1 MPDGSTITVEND
13 DEDGWNELKTWYD
26 DNPGYEEVMPEF
38 QYPVDI
44 LYWTED
50 GESTLSINNQEE
62 MEAAKNECRE
72 EWEND
77 EYDED
82 CFELV
87 LPVTYLM
94 PDGSTI
100 TVESEEGYIELRNW
114 YEENGVEDDG
124 AEPTL
129 EYPVD
134 ILYETEDGDMTIT
147 INDGGE
153 LEEAYAECYGDDD
166 RP

>member
-1 MPDGSTITVEND
+1 M
-13 DEDGWNELKTWYD
+13 
-26 DNPGYEEVMPEF
+26 GYP
-38 QYPVDI
+38 I
-44 LYWTED
+44 SLARGAYWL
-50 GESTLSINNQEE
+50 GESYEKLNE

-100 TVESEEGYIELRNW
+100 TVETEEGYIELRNW

-166 RP
+166 RS